1 MMQTK
6 HCPHV
11 FLNTSWRHFWRA
23 SENEWKSSCFHL
35 HPPHGWPGWLPE
47 AFYLD
52 WCDSSPLRSCYLLP
66 PLWMIQIPPYKCING
81 DAYIYVRLKMWG
93 WLFWY
98 NILDDIPG
106 VTLEVGFIFFLS
118 FVFSS
123 FHLPPRSSPPRIFSL
138 SSKANFTAAMRVSIS
153 MPVGQPTNLN
163 WSGWALQKN
172 FLTDFIFSAP
182 W

>member
-1 MMQTK
+1 MQTK

-106 VTLEVGFIFFLS
+106 VTLEVGFS
-118 FVFSS
+118 FSS
-123 FHLPPRSSPPRIFSL
+123 LL
-138 SSKANFTAAMRVSIS
+138 SSRRFTSPLDLLLCAYSHYLQRLILLLPCAWAFQCLLDNPQILTGRV
-153 MPVGQPTNLN
+153 GLCKKT
-163 WSGWALQKN
+163 
-172 FLTDFIFSAP
+172 F
-182 W
+182 